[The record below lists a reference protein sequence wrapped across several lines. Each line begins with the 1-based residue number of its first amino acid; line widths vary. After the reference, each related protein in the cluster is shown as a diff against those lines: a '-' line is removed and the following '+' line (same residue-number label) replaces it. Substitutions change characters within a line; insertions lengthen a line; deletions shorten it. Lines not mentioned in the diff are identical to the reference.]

1 MLLIFLEDGRQHVG
15 SLAANLTNR
24 LLGGGGISL
33 CLGVV
38 SHLDRLVQV
47 VERQL
52 SELLG
57 IDLRRLVVLFLS
69 GGVRT
74 NELLVVTLGS
84 LELGGEGELWVTLD
98 LGIQLGGS
106 DEIALLLQALGKRDL
121 QLGGMITTWTFLQ
134 IVVGVFHPLTFER
147 GILLTALLPSVMIEA
162 VFQKIGLG
170 RVAAANLS
178 EHLLDQVIAL
188 LSLIDL
194 GGEPACLWIFSAVAC
209 LGIVLCRAGFIL
221 AREQNC
227 G

>member
-74 NELLVVTLGS
+74 NELLVVTLG
-84 LELGGEGELWVTLD
+84 GLD

-106 DEIALLLQALGKRDL
+106 DEIALLLQALGQRDL

-134 IVVGVFHPLTFER
+134 IVVRVFHPLTFER